1 MGRPIKNQFINAVG
15 AASGGEGANIASLT
29 VHGGNSFSAG
39 TTITFPTPP
48 TGGTAATGT
57 IAFVTPAV
65 NSLQGNGN
73 ISSVSMTVTSYYT
86 DEDLQRPTAG
96 SGYLV
101 RNIKAT
107 FTKPANVVVDGV
119 TGFYGL
125 GAAGT
130 VVKFSSGV
138 TSGIYAGMVANVFF
152 TTLAFGNPT
161 RVVSVDTAS
170 GNITFSTANTA
181 AISSPISFGD
191 VGFNG
196 NVVLQIFP
204 TVTQGNTIQSNA
216 WITSGTSGRVADI
229 LRQKGSRRYRVTN
242 DQGTDVVRLVPTGIN
257 GNEDATNPSV
267 ANITAY
273 GGPSAPGQMT
283 IQATDSAGGTYWVG
297 KLEGQTALV
306 FPGGTGTPGTQ
317 FTANTH
323 VIWSMNAAVV
333 DTTVKLATN
342 D

>member
-1 MGRPIKNQFINAVG
+1 MGRPIKKRFINTG
-15 AASGGEGANIASLT
+15 SSTNASGGESVASLA
-29 VHGGNSFSAG
+29 VHGGNNYSAG
-39 TTITFPTPP
+39 TTIAFPAPGQGGGSTATATITFVAPTAGL
-48 TGGTAATGT
+48 T
-57 IAFVTPAV
+57 
-65 NSLQGNGN
+65 GNGN
-73 ISSVSMTVTSYYT
+73 IASVTLTS
-86 DEDLQRPTAG
+86 AG
-96 SGYLV
+96 GGYLV
-101 RNIKAT
+101 RNIEANVT
-107 FTKPANVVVDGV
+107 FGFNKPANVVVDGF
-119 TGFYGL
+119 TQI
-125 GAAGT
+125 AGN
-130 VVKFSSGV
+130 VFKFSSGV
-138 TSGIYAGMVANVFF
+138 TSGIFAGMVANVFF
-152 TTLAFGNPT
+152 TTTAFGNPT
-161 RVVSVDTAS
+161 RVVSVGTAS

-181 AISSPISFGD
+181 AITSPISFGD

-204 TVTQGNTIQSNA
+204 TVTQGNTIQGNA
-216 WITSGTSGRVADI
+216 FITSGAGGRVCDI

-257 GNEDATNPSV
+257 GNEEYWSINPTV
-267 ANITAY
+267 ANVTSA
-273 GGPSAPGQMT
+273 GGPVSAGQMT